1 MITRSRLSP
10 RAHTVHSPEWTAT
23 LAACLAG
30 TLVSAASAQLSVGGI
45 QFVDR
50 AASGEITFGNIRGS
64 FGVIDFDRDGFYD
77 LFIADLAGRP
87 NRLFR
92 NVSSATVPGGRTFQ
106 DVSAASGVNDLD
118 GSNRNF
124 GGVVVF
130 DYNNDGWDDIYQTGV
145 SGFTSGVLYRNNT
158 NGTFTNVSI
167 ASNVRQGDSNPLC
180 ASATDFDHDGFTD
193 LLVVSS
199 GLGDGKALLLL
210 KNNGNGTF
218 TKRNDLVPFT
228 DFSGLTYAHAWA
240 DYDHDGWEDALIPF
254 NNTVPFTMKNV
265 SDGNG
270 GRRFIETTQES
281 GFTFVGPAP
290 MGIAIGDYD
299 RDGNFDLSITDARV
313 GTYYRGTGSGF
324 ERVTPFN
331 TFFGWGTAWLDADN
345 DSNLDNY
352 QAGSAGSSNID
363 FIQKNN
369 GLNSSAQRTWTD
381 ARNALNIS
389 ARPTQFSAKFDFDN
403 DGFEDIAAVNVNQ
416 FVSLY
421 HNRSGTLPG
430 AGNWTKIL
438 LRADPASGVNTN
450 AIGAVVRVTA
460 GGVTQIGQVISG
472 SSYGAGEDPRVHI
485 GLGATA
491 SVDRIEVLWPRR
503 GSIASRTQVFQ
514 GPFDANAVLTLNAN
528 PLCLAD
534 LDANRV
540 VDDADFVLFAASYN
554 LLLCSDP
561 GQPTDCPSDLDSDGL
576 VTDKDFVLFAQAY
589 QDLLCP

>member
-1 MITRSRLSP
+1 VNVGSSLSLRTRSTHSTF
-10 RAHTVHSPEWTAT
+10 RALAL
-23 LAACLAG
+23 LAAAG
-30 TLVSAASAQLSVGGI
+30 LCAAASAQVSVGGI

-50 AASGEITFGNIRGS
+50 AASGEITFSNIRGS
-64 FGVIDFDRDGFYD
+64 LGVIDFDRDGFYD
-77 LFIADLAGRP
+77 LFIADSSGLP

-92 NVSSATVPGGRTFQ
+92 NVASATVPGGRTFL
-106 DVSAASGVNDLD
+106 DVSATSGVNDLD
-118 GSNRNF
+118 GTNRNF

-145 SGFTSGVLYRNNT
+145 GPGATSGVLYRNNS

-228 DFSGLTYAHAWA
+228 DFSGITYAHAWV

-254 NNTVPFTMKNV
+254 SNTVPFAMKNV

-270 GRRFIETTQES
+270 GRRFVETTQES

-299 RDGNFDLSITDARV
+299 RDGNFDLSITDAAV
-313 GTYYRGTGSGF
+313 GTYYRGTATGLT
-324 ERVTPFN
+324 RVTPFT
-331 TFFGWGTAWLDADN
+331 TFFGWGTSWLDADN

-352 QAGSAGSSNID
+352 QAGSASRANID

-369 GLNSSAQRTWTD
+369 GLNASGQRTWTD
-381 ARNALNIS
+381 ARSALNII

-403 DGFEDIAAVNVNQ
+403 DGFEDIAAVNVGQ

-430 AGNWTKIL
+430 AGHWAKIR
-438 LRADPASGVNTN
+438 LRVNDNTSGVNRS
-450 AIGAVVRVTA
+450 AIGAVVRLTSN
-460 GGVTQIGQVISG
+460 GVTQVRQNIAG
-472 SSYGAGEDPRVHI
+472 SSYGATEDPRLHF
-485 GLGATA
+485 GLGAST
-491 SVDRIEVLWPRR
+491 SIDRIEVLWPRK
-503 GSIASRTQVFQ
+503 GSVASRTQVFT
-514 GPFDANAVLTLNAN
+514 GPFTADSIIDLSPNTI
-528 PLCLAD
+528 CLAD
-534 LDANRV
+534 LNADRA
-540 VDDADFVLFAASYN
+540 VDDADFVFFAAAYN

-561 GQPTDCPSDLDSDGL
+561 AQPADCPADLNSDGL
-576 VTDKDFVLFAQAY
+576 VNDNDFVVFVQAY